1 MLLSALLIWLEL
13 LMVLGTTNAQ
23 ITDNSAKS
31 PIKFRSNELKRTYS
45 EVKFIQTEFGIEY
58 TPMKLS
64 RREKLSLALT
74 NAISDN
80 Q

>member
-1 MLLSALLIWLEL
+1 MLLSVLLIWLEL
-13 LMVLGTTNAQ
+13 LMVLGPTNAQ
-23 ITDNSAKS
+23 FTDNSNKTH
-31 PIKFRSNELKRTYS
+31 IKFGSNESKRTQS
-45 EVKFIQTEFGIEY
+45 EVKFIRMEFGIEF
-58 TPMKLS
+58 TPKKLS

>member
-1 MLLSALLIWLEL
+1 MLLSVLLIWLEL
-13 LMVLGTTNAQ
+13 LMVLGATNAQ
-23 ITDNSAKS
+23 ITDNSDKAH
-31 PIKFRSNELKRTYS
+31 IEFRNNELKRTHS
-45 EVKFIQTEFGIEY
+45 EVKFIQIEFGIEY
-58 TPMKLS
+58 APKKLS